1 MKLRIKGN
9 SIRLRMTRSEVDALV
24 SEGAV
29 EERTIFGTAD
39 DDVFSYRIEK
49 SDANIVTAGFS
60 GGRITVAVPA
70 AIVEEWS
77 AADQLGFSGRQMLE
91 DGSVLDILVEK
102 DLTCLKPREGEDESD
117 NFPNPDSKNSC

>member
-9 SIRLRMTRSEVDALV
+9 SIRLRMTRSEVDALA
-24 SEGAV
+24 SKGSV
-29 EERTIFGTAD
+29 EERTMFGPAE
-39 DDVFSYRIEK
+39 DDVFCYRIEK
-49 SDANIVTAGFS
+49 SGANIVTASFS
-60 GGRITVAVPA
+60 GGKMTVGVPGG
-70 AIVEEWS
+70 IVDEWS

-117 NFPNPDSKNSC
+117 NFPNPDVKNSC